1 MLINLNVRNFA
12 IIEDLSVEFGQGLNV
27 ITGETG
33 SGKSILITALGVTL
47 GNKFSKEMLREGTD
61 KVLLSA
67 TFDVSH
73 SEKALLKLKE
83 MGISDE
89 VLFFQREIPKE
100 GRQKFRI
107 NGMVVPYSLYRE
119 IGEILIDIHG
129 QHEPQSLLNRA
140 KHLELLDRFIGEEF
154 LKQREEFARIL
165 LRYKNIKKEI
175 EKIKSTQEEAQ
186 RRKDYLR
193 FIIEE
198 IENAGISESEEEELL
213 EKSRIL
219 RNVSKLKE
227 IYQNVFSLLQG
238 KEGSAVES
246 VSLSEKLLSEIQ
258 DVDKKVEEF
267 LPILEEVESKL
278 LDVVDSIK
286 KRKEEIEFDPN
297 ELESIEERLS
307 TYDELKRKYGKTT
320 KDILNFLETSKDELS
335 ELENRT
341 YKLETLEREKKE
353 LEDRLVS
360 IGKFLREKRKENAR
374 ILEER
379 IEKELSDLA
388 MEKAKVY
395 IKFLEKESEDGLPFD
410 GKKLE
415 PYNWGFE
422 MVEFYIAPNP
432 GEGEKPLNKI
442 ASGGELS
449 RIMLAIRTIF
459 ASEEEIPCIV
469 FDEIDQGIG
478 GRVGE
483 MVGRKLLNLSKNLQT
498 IVITHLPQIAS
509 LGEVHIVLSKNF
521 TEGKTYL
528 TAKRVEDEERVYEIA
543 RMIGGLKVTDTAI
556 NHARELLKQR
566 EVEGV

>member
-61 KVLLSA
+61 KILLSA
-67 TFDVSH
+67 TFDISRNRR
-73 SEKALLKLKE
+73 ALSKLKE

-140 KHLELLDRFIGEEF
+140 KHLELLDRFIGEKF
-154 LKQREEFARIL
+154 LKEREEFARIL
-165 LRYKNIKKEI
+165 SRYKNIKKEI
-175 EKIKSTQEEAQ
+175 EKIRSTQEEAQ

-246 VSLSEKLLSEIQ
+246 VSLSEKLLGEIQ
-258 DVDKKVEEF
+258 DVDKKTEEF

-278 LDVVDSIK
+278 LDIVDSIK

-320 KDILNFLETSKDELS
+320 KDILDFLETSKRELS
-335 ELENRT
+335 ELDNRT
-341 YKLETLEREKKE
+341 YKLENLEKEKKE
-353 LEDRLVS
+353 LEDKLIS
-360 IGKFLREKRKENAR
+360 IGKLLREKRKEGAR
-374 ILEER
+374 ILEKK

-395 IKFLEKESEDGLPFD
+395 IKFLEKESEDGLPFN

-422 MVEFYIAPNP
+422 MIEFYIAPNP
-432 GEGEKPLNKI
+432 GESEKPLNRI

-509 LGEVHIVLSKNF
+509 LGEIHIVLTKNF
-521 TEGKTYL
+521 SEGKTYL
-528 TAKRVEDEERVYEIA
+528 TARRIKDDERVYEIA

>member
-61 KVLLSA
+61 KILLSA
-67 TFDVSH
+67 TFDISRNRR
-73 SEKALLKLKE
+73 ALSKLKE

-140 KHLELLDRFIGEEF
+140 KHLELLDRFIGEKF
-154 LKQREEFARIL
+154 LKEREEFARIL
-165 LRYKNIKKEI
+165 SRYKNMKKEI
-175 EKIKSTQEEAQ
+175 EKIRSTQEEAQ

-246 VSLSEKLLSEIQ
+246 VSLSEKLLGEIQ
-258 DVDKKVEEF
+258 DVDKKTEEF

-278 LDVVDSIK
+278 LDIVDSIK

-320 KDILNFLETSKDELS
+320 KDILDFLETSKRELS
-335 ELENRT
+335 ELDNRT
-341 YKLETLEREKKE
+341 YKLENLEKEKKE
-353 LEDRLVS
+353 LEDKLIS
-360 IGKFLREKRKENAR
+360 IGKLLREKRKEGAR
-374 ILEER
+374 ILEKK

-395 IKFLEKESEDGLPFD
+395 IKFLEKESEDGLPFN

-422 MVEFYIAPNP
+422 MIEFYIAPNP
-432 GEGEKPLNKI
+432 GESEKPLNRI

-509 LGEVHIVLSKNF
+509 LGEIHIVLTKNF
-521 TEGKTYL
+521 SEGKTYL
-528 TAKRVEDEERVYEIA
+528 TARRIKDDERVYEIA

>member
-61 KVLLSA
+61 KILLSA
-67 TFDVSH
+67 TFDISRNRR
-73 SEKALLKLKE
+73 ALSKLKE

-154 LKQREEFARIL
+154 LKEREEFARIL
-165 LRYKNIKKEI
+165 SRYKNMKKEI
-175 EKIKSTQEEAQ
+175 EKIRSTQEEAQ

-246 VSLSEKLLSEIQ
+246 VSLSEKFLSEIQ
-258 DVDKKVEEF
+258 DVDKKTEEF

-278 LDVVDSIK
+278 LDIVDSIK

-320 KDILNFLETSKDELS
+320 KDILDFLETSKRELS
-335 ELENRT
+335 ELDNRT
-341 YKLETLEREKKE
+341 YKLENLEKEKKE
-353 LEDRLVS
+353 LEDKLIS
-360 IGKFLREKRKENAR
+360 IGKLLREKRKEGAR
-374 ILEER
+374 ILEKK

-395 IKFLEKESEDGLPFD
+395 IKFLEKESEDGLPFN
-410 GKKLE
+410 GKRLE

-422 MVEFYIAPNP
+422 MIEFYIAPNP
-432 GEGEKPLNKI
+432 GESEKPLNRI

-509 LGEVHIVLSKNF
+509 LGEIHIVLTKNF
-521 TEGKTYL
+521 SEGKTYL
-528 TAKRVEDEERVYEIA
+528 TARRIKDDERVYEIA